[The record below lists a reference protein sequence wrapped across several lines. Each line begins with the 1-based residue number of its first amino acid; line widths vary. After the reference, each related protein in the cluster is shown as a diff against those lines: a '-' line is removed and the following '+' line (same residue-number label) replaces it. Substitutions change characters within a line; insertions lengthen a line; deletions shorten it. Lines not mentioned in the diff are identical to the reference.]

1 MITLDAFF
9 DKNLGWLIPL
19 ILLLFFGAIVLIVIL
34 VKKYAKPFKN
44 DEKPKSEK
52 EIAAEE
58 LDRVLQPIEDEKTKA
73 EMDKFNQEEATKKPA
88 QKIDEKPKGE
98 DKPIGK

>member
-1 MITLDAFF
+1 MITLDSFL
-9 DKNLGWLIPL
+9 DQNMGWLIPV

-34 VKKYAKPFKN
+34 VKKYAKPFKTE
-44 DEKPKSEK
+44 EKPKTEK

-58 LDRVLQPIEDEKTKA
+58 LDRVLQPIEDEEAKA
-73 EMDKFNQEEATKKPA
+73 EMEKFNQEEAIKKA
-88 QKIDEKPKGE
+88 SAKGEEKPKGE

>member
-34 VKKYAKPFKN
+34 IKKYAKPFKS

-73 EMDKFNQEEATKKPA
+73 EMDKFNQEEAIKKPV
-88 QKIDEKPKGE
+88 QKTDDKPKGE